1 MQLIEEDKESKQ
13 QLFEAQEK
21 VLEAEKAKE
30 DMRES
35 MDRAISEKISYKIQ
49 LDEKREK
56 VEILTEE
63 NGSLRTKIQTVDED
77 SKKQR
82 KQLKALQRD
91 AEAH

>member
-1 MQLIEEDKESKQ
+1 
-13 QLFEAQEK
+13 
-21 VLEAEKAKE
+21 
-30 DMRES
+30 

-63 NGSLRTKIQTVDED
+63 NGSLRVKIQAVEEE

-91 AEAH
+91 AEAHQSVQMELVAVKNDL

>member
-13 QLFEAQEK
+13 QLFESQEK
-21 VLEAEKAKE
+21 VIEAEKAKE

-63 NGSLRTKIQTVDED
+63 NSSLRAKIQTVDEE

-82 KQLKALQRD
+82 KQLKAL
-91 AEAH
+91 

>member
-13 QLFEAQEK
+13 QLFEDQEK

-77 SKKQR
+77 SKK
-82 KQLKALQRD
+82 
-91 AEAH
+91 

>member
-13 QLFEAQEK
+13 QLFEDQEK